1 MPISFVLYRSE
12 TRMPPNSEASR
23 QLLET
28 ARRVNAELDLTGFL
42 HHEDG
47 FFYHW
52 LEGAAEPLAMICG
65 RMERDPRHT
74 NLTYLWRGTQ
84 DRRQFGGWRMGYSTS
99 SDSSLLTWLANDP
112 VAQRETRAYA
122 NTILSFLQHRNAG
135 L

>member
-1 MPISFVLYRSE
+1 M
-12 TRMPPNSEASR
+12 
-23 QLLET
+23 
-28 ARRVNAELDLTGFL
+28 ARV
-42 HHEDG
+42 
-47 FFYHW
+47 
-52 LEGAAEPLAMICG
+52 
-65 RMERDPRHT
+65 
-74 NLTYLWRGTQ
+74 TQ